1 MKNSLI
7 RRTQIL
13 IGSIVITSLL
23 FFAVAAGT
31 YDYSYK
37 QSLLKDNGRIAANW
51 ASSIDSRL
59 NTLYEHLYDLST
71 AVYNNVEVAPGS
83 TQMDF
88 DDKRKIMDMINSK
101 IRTSSDLT
109 ALYVIDMENDV
120 VLYADS
126 STLNSMI
133 KNYLKDFIR
142 EYAVDHY
149 SSINDRKWTI
159 IDVLGGEYCY
169 KTLKLGKYVIGAVSD
184 LGLYKIDLPYETNEY
199 SDICT
204 YLESEGILHSIGRGS
219 DLGSYI
225 DLSKDSGY
233 YTQGY
238 VVIPTKLNGIDATAY
253 FINKAENVNT
263 ISRLAFIFLIIDSA
277 VCAILAI
284 ILVYD
289 TRKKVN
295 MPIRGL
301 VEADHRLSDG
311 DFAYKLNVEEAGSS
325 EFGELYAS
333 FNEMSDKI
341 EHLTIEQYDAE
352 IKRQQNQLKM
362 LRAQVK
368 PHTFLNAI
376 NTINNMTYTGKPE
389 DIRKYIAAFASFTRY
404 MLYKAKDWTTVEDE
418 IKNIDSYAKMQQ
430 IRFPESIDILYDI
443 EHDIYS
449 EQIPYLILFS
459 LVQNS
464 FKHAMTLENKA
475 HITIRGEYY
484 EEEGFSGF
492 RMIEEDDGPGFSE
505 EAMEKIITAEA
516 DDPFT
521 KEHLGL
527 TNVRYSLNLI
537 YKRDDLLRISN
548 RKEGGAHIEL
558 LIPKQENEDETAGM

>member
-13 IGSIVITSLL
+13 IGSIVTTSLL
-23 FFAVAAGT
+23 FFVVATGT
-31 YDYSYK
+31 YDHSYK
-37 QSLLKDNGRIAANW
+37 QSLLKDNSRIAVSW

-71 AVYNNVEVAPGS
+71 AIYNNVEITPNSVE
-83 TQMDF
+83 MDF
-88 DDKRKIMDMINSK
+88 DEKRKIMDVINAK
-101 IRTSSDLT
+101 MRTSSDLT
-109 ALYVIDMENDV
+109 ALYVIDVENDMI
-120 VLYADS
+120 LYAS
-126 STLNSMI
+126 SSSLNSMI
-133 KNYLKDFIR
+133 ENPLKDFIR
-142 EYAVDHY
+142 EYAPENY
-149 SSINDRKWTI
+149 SSINNRRWTI
-159 IDVLGGEYCY
+159 VSIPVGEYCY
-169 KTLKLGKYVIGAVSD
+169 KTLKLGKYVIGAISD
-184 LGLYKIDLPYETNEY
+184 INLYKIDLPYESHEY
-199 SDICT
+199 QTISAF
-204 YLESEGILHSIGRGS
+204 LEKDGILYSIGS
-219 DLGSYI
+219 SADHDYV
-225 DLSKDSGY
+225 DPEKESGY
-233 YTQGY
+233 YTKGH
-238 VVIPTKLNGIDATAY
+238 VVIPTELKNIDATAY
-253 FINKAENVNT
+253 YISKAEGANM
-263 ISRLAFIFLIIDSA
+263 ISRLAFIFLITDSA
-277 VCAILAI
+277 VCVVLAI
-284 ILVYD
+284 VLIYD

-295 MPIRGL
+295 TPIRGL
-301 VEADHRLSDG
+301 VAADHKLSDG
-311 DFAYKLNVEEAGSS
+311 DFEYKLDVKEAGSS
-325 EFGELYAS
+325 EFEELYTS
-333 FNEMSDKI
+333 FNEMSDQIK
-341 EHLTIEQYDAE
+341 HLTIEQYDAE
-352 IKRQQNQLKM
+352 IKRQQNRLKM

-389 DIRKYIAAFASFTRY
+389 DIRRYISAFASFTRY

-430 IRFPESIDILYDI
+430 IRFPESIDISYDI
-443 EHDIYS
+443 DPGVYT

-484 EEEGFSGF
+484 EEEGFEGF
-492 RMIEEDDGPGFSE
+492 RLIEEDDGPGFSE
-505 EAMEKIITAEA
+505 EAMKMIATAEE

-558 LIPKQENEDETAGM
+558 LIPEQENNDETAGM